1 MKMFHFR
8 MKTTILKLVKKQK
21 MVAITMTMF
30 FCSALHLQRTG
41 RNHPNKTRVKACRN
55 RSSHRGKFCFIG
67 AFDSDYLFH
76 VVNILENT
84 EIDLARTFK
93 LILDFDA
100 NGFQC
105 SVFCFLGVKLG
116 NPNTKDKLTQLF
128 PQIGKGKQPKF
139 TKFCRWKVLLL
150 HIIEKFFFRCISLFF
165 RPCILV
171 FDSLGLTRSRCLFNL
186 RK

>member
-76 VVNILENT
+76 VV
-84 EIDLARTFK
+84 K
-93 LILDFDA
+93 
-100 NGFQC
+100 FQKIQK
-105 SVFCFLGVKLG
+105 SIQPEHLSSFW
-116 NPNTKDKLTQLF
+116 TLTQTGSNAPCFAFSAWNWEILTPKTSYLSF
-128 PQIGKGKQPKF
+128 FHKQVKESNRSSLNF
-139 TKFCRWKVLLL
+139 VDG
-150 HIIEKFFFRCISLFF
+150 KFFYCISLKSFF
-165 RPCILV
+165 FVVSLFFSDLV
-171 FDSLGLTRSRCLFNL
+171 YQFLTPWD
-186 RK
+186 

>member
-1 MKMFHFR
+1 
-8 MKTTILKLVKKQK
+8 
-21 MVAITMTMF
+21 MTMF

-76 VVNILENT
+76 VV
-84 EIDLARTFK
+84 K
-93 LILDFDA
+93 
-100 NGFQC
+100 FQKIQK
-105 SVFCFLGVKLG
+105 SIQPEHLSSFWTLTQTGSNAPNFSFLGVKLG
-116 NPNTKDKLTQLF
+116 NPNTKDKLSQLF